1 MGLITFLVFGVATSH
16 FFPEEGMD
24 KVYDHGHLSSSA
36 ISPVSLLRAN
46 EAWYNV
52 KVGVG

>member
-24 KVYDHGHLSSSA
+24 RAYDHGHLSSSA
-36 ISPVSLLRAN
+36 MRPISLFRAN
-46 EAWYNV
+46 EAWYNGE
-52 KVGVG
+52 VGMG